1 MRRSPLAAWPT
12 MLVASTLVA
21 LCACTPAPR
30 ADAPEWFG
38 FERSLGADCRSAFI
52 TDPPLA
58 DTACYGQLPAHVA
71 EFIER
76 LPDSHRFV
84 GAAERA
90 AARAPQVY
98 KAVPGHGRR
107 PDIVALIEHLS
118 PFWIRSFEGADPET
132 TVYMVYGPDCDA
144 GHRDPDDP
152 GRLICR
158 SDGTYFRD
166 VVLYRVHRDEPPE
179 EVTAELAPRPP
190 GMTPD
195 ETLRYGRYLAAE
207 GAARSTDVKLDVSR
221 LAYVPVLRWVFR
233 PIDYGDYDPPAMP
246 ASDPRSYEDSDW
258 RGRAAHFGFL
268 VWNGERFELR
278 DEVPAA
284 LWPCRTVRH
293 DGHRCAAGHDVTVD
307 RHLSTNDG
315 SGTTR

>member
-1 MRRSPLAAWPT
+1 MRRSLLIALPA
-12 MLVASTLVA
+12 MLVASA
-21 LCACTPAPR
+21 LLAMSACAPALR
-30 ADAPEWFG
+30 TDAPEWFG
-38 FERSLGADCRSAFI
+38 SERSLGADCRSAFV

-58 DTACYGQLPAHVA
+58 DTACHGPLPAHVA

-76 LPDSHRFV
+76 LPDSHPFV

-98 KAVPGHGRR
+98 KAVPGQGRR
-107 PDIVALIEHLS
+107 PDIVAMIAHLS
-118 PFWIRSFEGADPET
+118 PFWIRSFEGADSDT

-144 GHRDPDDP
+144 RRRDPDDP
-152 GRLICR
+152 GRWICR
-158 SDGTYFRD
+158 SDDAAFRD
-166 VVLYRVHRDEPPE
+166 VVLYRVHRGGPPE
-179 EVTAELAPRPP
+179 EVTADLAPPAP
-190 GMTPD
+190 GMTRD
-195 ETLRYGRYLAAE
+195 EMLRYGRYLAAE

-246 ASDPRSYEDSDW
+246 ASDPRAYEDSDW
-258 RGRAAHFGFL
+258 RARAAHFGFL

-293 DGHRCAAGHDVTVD
+293 DGHACAAGHDHAVD
-307 RHLSTNDG
+307 RYLST
-315 SGTTR
+315 SVPRPMP

>member
-1 MRRSPLAAWPT
+1 MPRSPLAAFPA
-12 MLVASTLVA
+12 LVLALVLA
-21 LCACTPAPR
+21 AMPACTPAVR
-30 ADAPEWFG
+30 AEAPEWFE
-38 FERSLGADCRSAFI
+38 FERAIGADCRSAFV

-58 DTACYGQLPAHVA
+58 DTACYGPLPAHVA

-76 LPDSHRFV
+76 LPDSHPFV

-90 AARAPQVY
+90 AARAPQIY
-98 KAVPGHGRR
+98 KAVPGNGRR
-107 PDIVALIEHLS
+107 PDIVAMIEHLS
-118 PFWIRSFEGADPET
+118 PFWIRSFEGADPDT

-144 GHRDPDDP
+144 GRRDPDDP
-152 GRLICR
+152 ARRICR
-158 SDGTYFRD
+158 SDDAYFRD
-166 VVLYRVHRDEPPE
+166 VVLYRVHRGGPPE
-179 EVTAELAPRPP
+179 EVTAELAPPAP

-195 ETLRYGRYLAAE
+195 EQRRYGRYLAAE

-246 ASDPRSYEDSDW
+246 ASDPRAYEDSDW
-258 RGRAAHFGFL
+258 RARAAHFGFL
-268 VWNGERFELR
+268 VWNGERFELQ
-278 DEVPAA
+278 DELPAT

-293 DGHRCAAGHDVTVD
+293 DGHNCAAGHDVTVD
-307 RHLSTNDG
+307 RYLHLDG